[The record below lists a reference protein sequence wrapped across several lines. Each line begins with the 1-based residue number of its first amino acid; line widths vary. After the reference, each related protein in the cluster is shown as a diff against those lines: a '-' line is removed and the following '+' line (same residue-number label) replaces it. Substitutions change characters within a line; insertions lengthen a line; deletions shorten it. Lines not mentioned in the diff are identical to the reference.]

1 MPDNGRNALRPLFVW
16 QVIVPG
22 QDARMAAMQDRQNA
36 AKEQPRLRGCCFDS
50 GTPYCR
56 LSRVLERVRIPV
68 AGAKN
73 QAGHA
78 EGRRHNG

>member
-36 AKEQPRLRGCCFDS
+36 AKEQPRHA
-50 GTPYCR
+50 R
-56 LSRVLERVRIPV
+56 LLL
-68 AGAKN
+68 
-73 QAGHA
+73 
-78 EGRRHNG
+78 